1 MPLMAHSLL
10 ISIATYNEAG
20 NIEQLLLDIRRCVP
34 DAHILVVDD
43 NSPDHTGEIVDRMGR
58 IDSHIKIV
66 HRPGK
71 QGIGTAMLR
80 GFEFGMVNGYQQV
93 LTMDADFSHNP
104 ADILNILAGMKNYDV
119 MIGSRYVK
127 GGSIKNWPWTR
138 YLISY
143 AVNVLVRNLFK
154 LPIRDT
160 SGGFRCYKIGILRMA
175 GLELMQSTGYSFLE
189 ELIHRCHSAG
199 ARIGETPI
207 TFENRKAGASKV
219 SGQEAWRSLSLLIK
233 LGIAFRW
240 RGLTPSKKKIYNPTL
255 SDSKLNKRQS
265 A

>member
-1 MPLMAHSLL
+1 
-10 ISIATYNEAG
+10 
-20 NIEQLLLDIRRCVP
+20 
-34 DAHILVVDD
+34 
-43 NSPDHTGEIVDRMGR
+43 
-58 IDSHIKIV
+58 
-66 HRPGK
+66 
-71 QGIGTAMLR
+71 
-80 GFEFGMVNGYQQV
+80 
-93 LTMDADFSHNP
+93 
-104 ADILNILAGMKNYDV
+104 
-119 MIGSRYVK
+119 
-127 GGSIKNWPWTR
+127 
-138 YLISY
+138 
-143 AVNVLVRNLFK
+143 
-154 LPIRDT
+154 
-160 SGGFRCYKIGILRMA
+160 MA

-240 RGLTPSKKKIYNPTL
+240 RGLTPSKKKIYNPTP